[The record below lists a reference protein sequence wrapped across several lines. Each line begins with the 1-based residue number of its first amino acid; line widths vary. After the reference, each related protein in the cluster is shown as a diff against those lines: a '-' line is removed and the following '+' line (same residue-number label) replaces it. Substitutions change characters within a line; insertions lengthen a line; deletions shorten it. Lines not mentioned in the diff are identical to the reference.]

1 MRLVFAGI
9 ALAIVSTLF
18 ALTSPAHAAGGGAV
32 RLEAP
37 TRKVAHVRVTYVQQT
52 RTDRLWVEFNTG
64 SLWSVRPCRVEDGN
78 NCYWDARAHGN
89 GKGRSFVTLRGKTYF
104 SRLIRS

>member
-9 ALAIVSTLF
+9 ALALTSTLF
-18 ALTSPAHAAGGGAV
+18 ALTSPAHAATGSAV

-37 TRKVAHVRVTYVQQT
+37 TRKVAHTRVTYVQQT
-52 RTDRLWVEFNTG
+52 RTDRVWIEFNTG
-64 SLWSVRPCRVEDGN
+64 SLWSVRPCRFEDSN

-89 GKGRSFVTLRGKTYF
+89 GKGRSFVTLKGKTYF

>member
-1 MRLVFAGI
+1 MRLVFASI
-9 ALAIVSTLF
+9 VLALTSTLF

-37 TRKVAHVRVTYVQQT
+37 TRKVAHVRVTRVVQT
-52 RTDRLWVEFNTG
+52 PTDRIRVRFNTG

-89 GKGRSFVTLRGKTYF
+89 GKGRSYVVLRGKTYF
-104 SRLIRS
+104 SPLIRS